1 MKFKKLTIRDE
12 KNKRYTHYEDSEGN
26 IYNNITYN
34 DLYPMIEKLTFNSTI
49 SLPDRMIQDFIY
61 DGSLMPSFKKTNHFT
76 NEDMKQI
83 IEPLNVYKK
92 KKKNIKKNTF
102 RKKRKKLNKTYKLN
116 NSKSNTSKPRKF
128 KRKKRK

>member
-1 MKFKKLTIRDE
+1 MKFKKITIRDE
-12 KNKRYTHYEDSEGN
+12 KNKIYSHYQDNQGN

-34 DLYPMIEKLTFNSTI
+34 DLYPMLEKLTFNSTI
-49 SLPDRMIQDFIY
+49 SLPDRMIQDFIH

-83 IEPLNVYKK
+83 IEPLNLYKK
-92 KKKNIKKNTF
+92 KKKHIKKQTF
-102 RKKRKKLNKTYKLN
+102 KKKRKKINKTFKLN
-116 NSKSNTSKPRKF
+116 RPKPTKF